1 MYLELF
7 YMHSTQ
13 ALSESQIN
21 GFVSLLKDSDTSV
34 LSLMAQQVSSLSPE
48 SLKLI
53 DDITS
58 KSNDDDLIDNW
69 YHASRLSLK
78 YMIED
83 WKRIHHHDLEKGLFL
98 VARVYTPYLDEIAY
112 SEQLDSYAK
121 RVSELLDTKA
131 TTDDTIK
138 AINTVLF
145 DEEKFSGNQSNYYD
159 IRNNFLHTVLETKLG
174 NPIMLSSVYILVA
187 RRLGIDV
194 HGVGA
199 PGHFIIK
206 FADQFLDPFFG
217 GRKITKEECV
227 IRAQELSVF
236 WRDEYL
242 DPIEEAFI
250 VARCI
255 RNLVAIYKRN
265 NELDKAAD
273 ISEILKLI

>member
-1 MYLELF
+1 MNKIQE
-7 YMHSTQ
+7 
-13 ALSESQIN
+13 LSESQVN

-48 SLKLI
+48 SLKMI
-53 DDITS
+53 S
-58 KSNDDDLIDNW
+58 ERASQSNDEALLDNW

-83 WKRIHHHDLEKGLFL
+83 WKRLHHQDLEKGLFL
-98 VARVYTPYLDEIAY
+98 VSRIYTPYLDQEKY
-112 SEQLDSYAK
+112 SATLDSYAK
-121 RVSELLDTKA
+121 RVAESLNAKA
-131 TTDDTIK
+131 TTDDTVK
-138 AINTVLF
+138 AINRVLF
-145 DEEKFSGNQSNYYD
+145 EEEKFSGNQSNYYD

-174 NPIMLSSVYILVA
+174 NPIMLSAIYILVA
-187 RRLGIDV
+187 KRLEVEV
-194 HGVGA
+194 HGIGA

-206 FADQFLDPFFG
+206 FADQYLDPFFS

-242 DPIEEAFI
+242 EPIEDAFI
-250 VARCI
+250 VARCV

-273 ISEILKLI
+273 VSEILKLI